1 MQGSGGTH
9 LLFGVLLA
17 SPCPP
22 SPLCTLT
29 QAPAGMAEPGTLWG
43 CNTEGEL
50 RRRRMRRTGV
60 WGGECW
66 QSPMGK
72 AAGPQASRR
81 RPPPAPPPAWPSL
94 GRKKK
99 ELVPRITCF
108 AFLRCLRGNF
118 D

>member
-60 WGGECW
+60 WGGGMLAITNGKGGGTPGIPSS
-66 QSPMGK
+66 SPPRP
-72 AAGPQASRR
+72 AAGVAKL
-81 RPPPAPPPAWPSL
+81 RP
-94 GRKKK
+94 
-99 ELVPRITCF
+99 
-108 AFLRCLRGNF
+108 
-118 D
+118 